1 MKRLLFFGIAVTL
14 LQSSCTLFAQ
24 SIITPSSNSILFNP
38 TFETATDSFQIT
50 FSNASSN
57 PVTIEDVV
65 FFNTYSKPA
74 FSVSDT
80 NFSIPGNGTYQIW
93 VRFNP
98 YHNIQ
103 HNSEMVLITNSGRGN
118 IAIDLKGQGKFSNTY
133 YSTTENLEADQLKT
147 ALRIRIGQG
156 YNSLGYNAA
165 RDVMFMSI
173 DNKATN
179 GQGASVNTLECVY
192 TGRLI
197 FGYSSRSAAQNSPNN
212 FNTEHTW
219 PQSLFGSNEPM
230 QSDLFHLYP
239 TDNNANSQRANS
251 PFGIV
256 SNPTWQEG
264 GSKGTNSLF
273 EPRDQHKGKVART
286 MLYFGTRY
294 SALTSI
300 QFLVSQESILRT
312 WAAQFPPDSIEKRR
326 NNDIFAVQ
334 GNRNPYID
342 YPQFLERVSSV
353 SGTSQLDVTRRLFI
367 SDSIIDFKTISG
379 GNTVVYQ
386 LVMVNHGRLPVT
398 LNGLNITGSDFGF
411 DTGFGND
418 TSIAP
423 GESLSLKVT
432 CNTTN
437 SIANSTLTFNTN
449 VSGQN
454 QVSIPLTATT
464 STSTGKINQKSGFKL
479 FPNPSNGTF
488 NLEIRDA
495 VNENVSIEVLDLNG
509 KVVFKQNRNLGS
521 GNLALLQLNNLTNGV
536 YLVRVNANNGLP
548 LWQEKLI
555 KF

>member
-1 MKRLLFFGIAVTL
+1 MTKYFFIGSAILF
-14 LQSSCTLFAQ
+14 LQSSLPALAQ
-24 SIITPSSNSILFNP
+24 NLITPSSNSIVFNP
-38 TFETATDSFQIT
+38 TFETATDSFQVTLTNSSTNAIT
-50 FSNASSN
+50 VEN
-57 PVTIEDVV
+57 VV
-65 FFNTYSKPA
+65 FFNTYSRPA
-74 FSVSDT
+74 FSVSDS
-80 NFSIPGNGTYQIW
+80 NFTIPGNGSYQMW

-103 HNSEMVLITNSGRGN
+103 HNSEMVLITHSGRGN
-118 IAIDLKGQGKFSNTY
+118 IAIDLQGQGRFSNTY
-133 YSTTENLEADQLKT
+133 YSTTENLEADPLKT
-147 ALRIRIGQG
+147 ALRNRTGQG
-156 YNSLGYNAA
+156 YISLGYNAA
-165 RDVMFMSI
+165 RDAMFMSI

-197 FGYSSRSAAQNSPNN
+197 FGYANRSAAQNQPNN

-219 PQSLFGSNEPM
+219 PQSLFSSNEPM

-239 TDNNANSQRANS
+239 TDNPANSIRANS
-251 PFGIV
+251 PFGVV

-264 GSKGTNSLF
+264 GSKATNTLF
-273 EPRDQHKGKVART
+273 EPRDQHKGRVART

-294 SALTSI
+294 SAVTSVN
-300 QFLVSQESILRT
+300 FLVAQEAILRS

-334 GNRNPYID
+334 ANRNPYID

-353 SGTSQLDVTRRLFI
+353 SQTSQIDITRRLFI
-367 SDSIIDFKTISG
+367 SDTLIDFKTIPS
-379 GNTVVYQ
+379 GNTIVYQ
-386 LVMVNHGRLPVT
+386 LVMVNHGRLPISI
-398 LNGLNITGSDFGF
+398 NGLNIAGTDFGF

-423 GESLSLKVT
+423 GESIALKVT

-437 SIANSTLTFNTN
+437 SVANSTLSFNTN

-454 QVSIPLTATT
+454 VVSIPLTATT
-464 STSTGKINQKSGFKL
+464 STSTEKINQNAGFKL
-479 FPNPSNGTF
+479 FPNPSTGMY
-488 NLEIRDA
+488 NLEIQDY
-495 VNENVSIEVLDLNG
+495 VSETVSIEVLDLNG
-509 KVVFKQNRNLGS
+509 RIVFNHNRFIGS
-521 GNLALLQLNNLTNGV
+521 GNLVQLQLNNLSNGV
-536 YLVRVNANNGLP
+536 YLVRVNSNKGLP